1 MRHLAAPTWATCLAL
16 ALMCFHQRP
25 YAVGRYCCA
34 VRLKVNPTMDILT
47 QLNKICDQDAYLEL
61 KPKSKMPIA
70 NDWPNQGNPL
80 DEVITP
86 DGNLGLILG
95 AKSGILDVDL
105 DCREAKVLADII
117 LPVPHTVF
125 DRGSTDSGHYLY
137 QALSFGPRKAF
148 NADGTKSTL
157 VELRGDGSQTM
168 IPPSMHPNGSL
179 LIFTAF
185 NGEEAKVKYDALLR
199 SVSMLAACSEIAQN
213 WREGHRH
220 DLALAFAGLCL
231 KQGVEH
237 NLITQIV
244 QRICDINGDLDV
256 DDRLNAIRTSY
267 AQPADSLLGYNG
279 LVDCLGQ
286 PKAKRIADRIAT
298 YSGKEFSTNIAVME
312 PIEGDLVNF
321 GQFSD
326 RSNVTEAKVGTVFS
340 RWLDGKGVY
349 VVEKK
354 QWMIWN
360 GNYWE
365 ADQCAYIKKLA
376 YDFVQE
382 AKAALVDLKSFTD
395 ATNLLSFESVRRLEN
410 ISKFAAMTR
419 TVSASEFDTDPFVLA
434 TKDKWIDLKTGQP
447 SNPNPDVLVSKALSV
462 GYSPEAKCPIF
473 LNFLNDVFESDQE
486 LINFVQQAIGY
497 SLTGSTSEQCLFI
510 MIGDGANGK
519 STFINV
525 INRLLGSY
533 GTTAA
538 SQTLIANGG
547 GSIGDDL
554 VDLIGA
560 RLITVSETEEG
571 QSLAEAKIKQ
581 MTGGDTL
588 KGRPLYGTY
597 VQFNIIGK
605 LWLATNSLP
614 QINNTD
620 HGIWRRIKAIPFNR
634 TFTAKE
640 QDKHLSDKLMEELP
654 GILNWAI
661 QGCLGWQKDELQ
673 TPQIIEDQVAEYK
686 SAMDSI
692 SQFIQDECELGKEH
706 SYAASK
712 FFQAY
717 RDWCAG
723 AGRKPQSTTA
733 FKHALEKLNG
743 VYQHRS
749 SNGLQWHGIQPCL
762 TY

>member
-1 MRHLAAPTWATCLAL
+1 
-16 ALMCFHQRP
+16 
-25 YAVGRYCCA
+25 
-34 VRLKVNPTMDILT
+34 MDILS
-47 QLNKICDQDAYLEL
+47 QLNKLCDQDAYLEL
-61 KPKSKMPIA
+61 KPQSKIPVVS
-70 NDWPNQGNPL
+70 DWPNQGKYL
-80 DEVITP
+80 DEVISAN
-86 DGNLGLILG
+86 GNLGLILG
-95 AKSGILDVDL
+95 STSGILDIDL
-105 DCREAKVLADII
+105 DCMKAKALADVI
-117 LPVPHTVF
+117 LPVPHAVF

-137 QALSFGPRKAF
+137 QASSFGPRKTF
-148 NADGTKSTL
+148 NAEGAKSTL

-168 IPPSMHPNGSL
+168 IPPSVHPSGSPLAFISFHEEVLEVQYDDL
-179 LIFTAF
+179 L
-185 NGEEAKVKYDALLR
+185 K
-199 SVSMLAACSEIAQN
+199 SVNLLAACAEVAQN
-213 WREGHRH
+213 WGDGHRH
-220 DLALAFAGLCL
+220 NLVLAFSGLCL
-231 KQGVEH
+231 KEGIEP
-237 NLITQIV
+237 NLVMHIV
-244 QRICDINGDLDV
+244 QRICEITGDIEVN
-256 DDRLNAIRTSY
+256 DRLNAIRTSY
-267 AQPADSLLGYNG
+267 GKPVDSLLGYKG

-286 PKAKRIADRIAT
+286 AKARRIADRISA
-298 YSGKEFSTNIAVME
+298 YSGKEFSTDITVVE

-340 RWLDGKGVY
+340 RWLDGKAVY

-360 GNYWE
+360 GSYWE
-365 ADQCAYIKKLA
+365 ADQCTYIKQLA
-376 YDFVQE
+376 YYFIQE
-382 AKAALVDLKSFTD
+382 AKAALVNQKSFTD
-395 ATNLLSFESVRRLEN
+395 ATNLSSFESVKRLEN

-419 TVSASEFDTDPFVLA
+419 KVNASEFDTDPFILA
-434 TKDKWIDLKTGQP
+434 TKDKWIDLNTGQP
-447 SNPNPDVLVSKALSV
+447 SNPNPNMLVSKAISV
-462 GYSPEAKCPIF
+462 SYTPEAECPVF
-473 LNFLNDVFESDQE
+473 LNFLNDVFESNQE
-486 LINFVQQAIGY
+486 LISFVQQAIGY

-525 INRLLGSY
+525 INKLLGSY

-538 SQTLIANGG
+538 SHTLIANGG

-597 VQFNIIGK
+597 VQFSIIGK

-620 HGIWRRIKAIPFNR
+620 HGIWRRIKAVPFNR
-634 TFTAKE
+634 TFTAQE

-661 QGCLGWQKDELQ
+661 EGCLEWQKDELQ

-692 SQFIQDECELGKEH
+692 SQFIREECELGKDH
-706 SYAASK
+706 SYPASK

>member
-1 MRHLAAPTWATCLAL
+1 
-16 ALMCFHQRP
+16 
-25 YAVGRYCCA
+25 
-34 VRLKVNPTMDILT
+34 MDILT

-61 KPKSKMPIA
+61 KPKSKIPVA
-70 NDWPNQGNPL
+70 SDWPNHGKHL
-80 DEVITP
+80 DEAISAN
-86 DGNLGLILG
+86 GNLGLILG
-95 AKSGILDVDL
+95 STSGILDVDL
-105 DCREAKVLADII
+105 DCREAKLLADLI
-117 LPVPHTVF
+117 LPVPHAVF
-125 DRGSTDSGHYLY
+125 DRGSDDSGHHLY
-137 QALSFGPRKAF
+137 RASSFGPRKAF
-148 NADGTKSTL
+148 NAEGSKSTL
-157 VELRGDGSQTM
+157 VELRGDRAQTM
-168 IPPSMHPNGSL
+168 VPPSSHPNGSKLVFTTCNPNAEEVTYEGL
-179 LIFTAF
+179 LQ
-185 NGEEAKVKYDALLR
+185 
-199 SVSMLAACSEIAQN
+199 SVNLLAACTEVAQN
-213 WREGHRH
+213 WTDGMRH
-220 DLALAFAGLCL
+220 DLSLAFSGLCL
-231 KQGVEH
+231 KTGIEPK
-237 NLITQIV
+237 LLMKIF
-244 QRICDINGDLDV
+244 QRICDINGDLEV
-256 DDRLNAIRTSY
+256 DDRISAIRTSY
-267 AQPADSLLGYNG
+267 AQPVDSLLGYKG

-286 PKAKRIADRIAT
+286 SKAKRIADRIAA
-298 YSGKEFSTNIAVME
+298 YSGKEFSSDIAVME
-312 PIEGDLVNF
+312 PMEGDLVNF

-340 RWLDGKGVY
+340 RWLDGKAVY

-360 GNYWE
+360 GSYWE

-376 YDFVQE
+376 YHFVQD

-395 ATNLLSFESVRRLEN
+395 ATNLSSFESVQRLEN
-410 ISKFAAMTR
+410 ISKFAAINR
-419 TVSASEFDTDPFVLA
+419 AVKASEFDTDPFVLA
-434 TKDKWIDLKTGQP
+434 TKDKWIDLNTGQT
-447 SNPNPDVLVSKALSV
+447 SNPNPNVLVSKAISV
-462 GYSPEAKCPIF
+462 SYTSEAECPVF
-473 LNFLNDVFESDQE
+473 LNFLNDVFESNQE
-486 LINFVQQAIGY
+486 LISFVQQAVGY

-525 INRLLGSY
+525 INKLLGSY

-538 SQTLIANGG
+538 SHTLIANGG

-588 KGRPLYGTY
+588 KARPLYGTF
-597 VQFNIIGK
+597 VEFSIIGK

-634 TFTAKE
+634 TFEAKE
-640 QDKHLSDKLMEELP
+640 QDKNLSDKLMEELP

-661 QGCLGWQKDELQ
+661 KGCLEWQKNELQ

-692 SQFIQDECELGKEH
+692 TQFIQDECELDKEH

-712 FFQAY
+712 FYQAY
-717 RDWCAG
+717 REWCSG

-733 FKHALEKLNG
+733 FKRSLEKLKG

-749 SNGLQWHGIQPCL
+749 SNGLQWHGIQPVIHL
-762 TY
+762 

>member
-1 MRHLAAPTWATCLAL
+1 MANFSQILPSEQK
-16 ALMCFHQRP
+16 CFITL
-25 YAVGRYCCA
+25 V
-34 VRLKVNPTMDILT
+34 
-47 QLNKICDQDAYLEL
+47 
-61 KPKSKMPIA
+61 SKTKRPIA
-70 NDWPNQGNPL
+70 PDWLKNGKTFANAKA
-80 DEVITP
+80 DSTNV
-86 DGNLGLILG
+86 GLILG
-95 AKSGILDVDL
+95 EQSGILDIDL
-105 DCREAKVLADII
+105 DCREAKALSDIM
-117 LPVPHTVF
+117 LPEAIAVF
-125 DRGSTDSGHYLY
+125 DRGSADSGHYLFR
-137 QALSFGPRKAF
+137 ASSFGPRKTF
-148 NADGTKSTL
+148 NSEGVKSTL

-168 IPPSMHPNGSL
+168 IPPSVHPNGEALVFTSSNLKAPEVRYEDL
-179 LIFTAF
+179 L
-185 NGEEAKVKYDALLR
+185 K
-199 SVSMLAACSEIAQN
+199 SVNLLAACSEIAQN

-231 KQGVEH
+231 KQDVEH
-237 NLITQIV
+237 NLVTQIV

-267 AQPADSLLGYNG
+267 AQSADSLLGYNG

-286 PKAKRIADRIAT
+286 SKAKRIADRIAA
-298 YSGKEFSTNIAVME
+298 YSSQEFSSDIAVME
-312 PIEGDLVNF
+312 PMEGDLVNF

-340 RWLDGKGVY
+340 RWLDGKAVY

-360 GNYWE
+360 GSYWE
-365 ADQCAYIKKLA
+365 ADQCAHIKKLA
-376 YDFVQE
+376 YHFVQD

-395 ATNLLSFESVRRLEN
+395 ATNLSSFESVQRLEN
-410 ISKFAAMTR
+410 ISKFAAIDR
-419 TVSASEFDTDPFVLA
+419 AVKASEFDTDTFVLA

-447 SNPNPDVLVSKALSV
+447 SNPNPNVLVSKAISV
-462 GYSPEAKCPIF
+462 SYTPEAECPVF
-473 LNFLNDVFESDQE
+473 LNFLNDVFESNQE
-486 LINFVQQAIGY
+486 LIRFVQQAVGY

-525 INRLLGSY
+525 INKLLGSY

-538 SQTLIANGG
+538 SHTLIANGG

-588 KGRPLYGTY
+588 KARPLYGTF
-597 VQFNIIGK
+597 VEFSIIGK
-605 LWLATNSLP
+605 LWLATNNLP

-640 QDKHLSDKLMEELP
+640 QDKHLSDKLMAELP

-692 SQFIQDECELGKEH
+692 TQFIQDECEVDKDH

-712 FFQAY
+712 FYQAY
-717 RDWCAG
+717 RDWCSG
-723 AGRKPQSTTA
+723 AGRKPQSQTA
-733 FKHALEKLNG
+733 FKRSLEKLNG

>member
-1 MRHLAAPTWATCLAL
+1 MAL

-25 YAVGRYCCA
+25 DAVGRYYCA

-47 QLNKICDQDAYLEL
+47 QLNKLCDQDAYLEL
-61 KPKSKMPIA
+61 KAKSKTPVA
-70 NDWPNQGNPL
+70 SDWPNQGKHL
-80 DEVITP
+80 DEVISAN
-86 DGNLGLILG
+86 GNLGLILG
-95 AKSGILDVDL
+95 STSGILDVDL

-117 LPVPHTVF
+117 LPLPHAVF
-125 DRGSTDSGHYLY
+125 DRGSDDSGHHLY
-137 QALSFGPRKAF
+137 RASSFGPRQAF
-148 NADGTKSTL
+148 NAEGSKSTL
-157 VELRGDGSQTM
+157 VELRGDRAQTM
-168 IPPSMHPNGSL
+168 IPPSVHPNGSKLVFTTCNPNAAAVTYEGL
-179 LIFTAF
+179 LQ
-185 NGEEAKVKYDALLR
+185 
-199 SVSMLAACSEIAQN
+199 SVNLLAACTEVAQN
-213 WREGHRH
+213 WTDGMRH
-220 DLALAFAGLCL
+220 DLSLAFSGLCL
-231 KQGVEH
+231 KTGIEPK
-237 NLITQIV
+237 LLMKIL
-244 QRICDINGDLDV
+244 QRICDINDDLEV
-256 DDRLNAIRTSY
+256 DDRLSAIRTSY
-267 AQPADSLLGYNG
+267 AQPADSLLGYKG

-286 PKAKRIADRIAT
+286 SKAKRIADRISA
-298 YSGKEFSTNIAVME
+298 YSGKEFSSDIVVME
-312 PIEGDLVNF
+312 PMEGDLVNF

-340 RWLDGKGVY
+340 RWLDGKAVY

-360 GNYWE
+360 GSYWE
-365 ADQCAYIKKLA
+365 ADQCAYIKQLA
-376 YDFVQE
+376 YYFIQE
-382 AKAALVDLKSFTD
+382 AKAALVHQQSFTD
-395 ATNLLSFESVRRLEN
+395 ATNLSSFESVKRLEN

-419 TVSASEFDTDPFVLA
+419 KVNASEFDTDPFILA
-434 TKDKWIDLKTGQP
+434 TKDKWIDLTTGQP
-447 SNPNPDVLVSKALSV
+447 SNPNPNMLVSKAISV
-462 GYSPEAKCPIF
+462 SYTSEAECPVF
-473 LNFLNDVFESDQE
+473 LNFLNDVFESNQE
-486 LINFVQQAIGY
+486 LISFVQQAIGY

-525 INRLLGSY
+525 INKLLGSY

-538 SQTLIANGG
+538 SHTLIANGG

-588 KGRPLYGTY
+588 KARPLYGSF
-597 VQFNIIGK
+597 VEFSIIGK

-634 TFTAKE
+634 TFDAKE
-640 QDKHLSDKLMEELP
+640 QDKNLSDKLMEELP

-661 QGCLGWQKDELQ
+661 KGCLEWQKNELQ

-692 SQFIQDECELGKEH
+692 TQFIQDECELDKDH

-712 FFQAY
+712 FYQAY
-717 RDWCAG
+717 REWCSG

-733 FKHALEKLNG
+733 FKRSLEKLKG

>member
-1 MRHLAAPTWATCLAL
+1 
-16 ALMCFHQRP
+16 
-25 YAVGRYCCA
+25 
-34 VRLKVNPTMDILT
+34 MDILS
-47 QLNKICDQDAYLEL
+47 QLNKLCAQDAYLEL
-61 KPKSKMPIA
+61 KPQSKIPVVS
-70 NDWPNQGNPL
+70 DWPNQGKHL
-80 DEVITP
+80 DVVASTN
-86 DGNLGLILG
+86 GNIGLILG
-95 AKSGILDVDL
+95 STSGILDIDL
-105 DCREAKVLADII
+105 DCREAKILADII
-117 LPVPHTVF
+117 LPVPHAVF
-125 DRGSTDSGHYLY
+125 DRGSDDSGHHLY
-137 QALSFGPRKAF
+137 RASSFGPRKTF
-148 NADGTKSTL
+148 NAEGSKSTL
-157 VELRGDGSQTM
+157 VELRGDRAQTM
-168 IPPSMHPNGSL
+168 IPPSVHPNGSKLVLRVCNPNAAEVTYEGL
-179 LIFTAF
+179 LQYV
-185 NGEEAKVKYDALLR
+185 NL
-199 SVSMLAACSEIAQN
+199 LAACAEVAQN
-213 WREGHRH
+213 WIDGTRH
-220 DLALAFAGLCL
+220 DLSLAFSGLCVKAGIEPKL
-231 KQGVEH
+231 LVKILRCICE
-237 NLITQIV
+237 ITG
-244 QRICDINGDLDV
+244 DIEA
-256 DDRLNAIRTSY
+256 DDRISAVNTSCSK
-267 AQPADSLLGYNG
+267 PNDSLLGYKG

-286 PKAKRIADRIAT
+286 IKAKRIADRISA
-298 YSGKEFSTNIAVME
+298 YSGKKFSTDITVVE

-340 RWLDGKGVY
+340 RWLDGKAVY

-365 ADQCAYIKKLA
+365 ADQCAYIKQLA
-376 YDFVQE
+376 YYFIQE
-382 AKAALVDLKSFTD
+382 AKAALVNQKSFTD
-395 ATNLLSFESVRRLEN
+395 ATNLSSFESVKRLEN

-419 TVSASEFDTDPFVLA
+419 KVNASEFDTDPFVLA

-447 SNPNPDVLVSKALSV
+447 SYPNPDVLVSKALSV
-462 GYSPEAKCPIF
+462 GYSPEAKCPTF
-473 LNFLNDVFESDQE
+473 LNFLNAVFESDQE

-497 SLTGSTSEQCLFI
+497 SLTGVTSEQCMFI

-525 INRLLGSY
+525 INKLLGSY

-538 SQTLIANGG
+538 SHTLIANGG

-588 KGRPLYGTY
+588 KARPLYGTF
-597 VQFNIIGK
+597 VEFSIIGK

-634 TFTAKE
+634 TFAAQE
-640 QDKHLSDKLMEELP
+640 QDKFLSDKLIEELP

-692 SQFIQDECELGKEH
+692 SQFIQDECEVGKDR
-706 SYAASK
+706 SCAASK
-712 FFQAY
+712 FYQAY
-717 RDWCAG
+717 RDWCSG
-723 AGRKPQSTTA
+723 AGRKPQSQTA
-733 FKHALEKLNG
+733 FKRSLEKLSG

-749 SNGLQWHGIQPCL
+749 SNGLQWHGIQPFL

>member
-1 MRHLAAPTWATCLAL
+1 MAL

-25 YAVGRYCCA
+25 NAVGRYCCA

-61 KPKSKMPIA
+61 KPQSKVPVA
-70 NDWPNQGNPL
+70 PDWPNRGQAADAVLSRSN
-80 DEVITP
+80 
-86 DGNLGLILG
+86 NLGIVLG
-95 AKSGILDVDL
+95 ASSGLLDVDL
-105 DCREAKVLADII
+105 DCREAKALADII
-117 LPVPHTVF
+117 LPMPHSIF
-125 DRGSTDSGHYLY
+125 DRGSDASGHYLY
-137 QALSFGPRKAF
+137 RASSFGPRKAF
-148 NADGTKSTL
+148 YAKGSKSTL
-157 VELRGDGSQTM
+157 VELRGDRAQTM
-168 IPPSMHPNGSL
+168 IPPSIHPNGSKLVFNTCNPNAAEVTYEGL
-179 LIFTAF
+179 LQSL
-185 NGEEAKVKYDALLR
+185 NL
-199 SVSMLAACSEIAQN
+199 LAACAELAQN
-213 WREGHRH
+213 WTDGIRH
-220 DLALAFAGLCL
+220 DLSLAFSGLCL
-231 KQGVEH
+231 KAGIEPKLLVKI
-237 NLITQIV
+237 L
-244 QRICDINGDLDV
+244 QRICEVACDDEV
-256 DDRLNAIRTSY
+256 DDRITTVNNSCTN
-267 AQPADSLLGYNG
+267 PTDSLLGYNG

-286 PKAKRIADRIAT
+286 LKAKRIADRISA
-298 YSGKEFSTNIAVME
+298 YSGKEFSTEIALME
-312 PIEGDLVNF
+312 PIEADLVNF

-360 GNYWE
+360 GCYWE

-376 YDFVQE
+376 YHFVQD

-395 ATNLLSFESVRRLEN
+395 ATNLSSFESVQRLEN
-410 ISKFAAMTR
+410 ISKFAAINR
-419 TVSASEFDTDPFVLA
+419 AVKASEFDTDPFVLA
-434 TKDKWIDLKTGQP
+434 TKDKWIDLRTGQP
-447 SNPNPDVLVSKALSV
+447 SNPNPNVLISKAISV
-462 GYSPEAKCPIF
+462 SYTPEAECPVF
-473 LNFLNDVFESDQE
+473 LNFLNDVFENNQE
-486 LINFVQQAIGY
+486 LISFVQHAVGY

-525 INRLLGSY
+525 INKLLGSY

-538 SQTLIANGG
+538 SHTLIANGG

-588 KGRPLYGTY
+588 KARPLYGTF
-597 VQFNIIGK
+597 VEFSIIGK

-634 TFTAKE
+634 TFMAKE
-640 QDKHLSDKLMEELP
+640 QDKNLSDKLMEELP

-661 QGCLGWQKDELQ
+661 QGCLEWQKDELQ

-692 SQFIQDECELGKEH
+692 SLFIQDECELGKEH

-717 RDWCAG
+717 RDWCSG
-723 AGRKPQSTTA
+723 TGRKPQSQTA
-733 FKHALEKLNG
+733 FKRSLEKLNG

-762 TY
+762 NY